1 MHFMVY
7 RYVKGVPFVK
17 ERYKKKG
24 YLFWQKGY
32 IKGKGWGWTSGRFSP
47 YNILLGTPLT
57 CTLGITSTQTS
68 TLYNNDEVNA

>member
-24 YLFWQKGY
+24 YLFWQKRY

-47 YNILLGTPLT
+47 YNIWLGTPLV
-57 CTLGITSTQTS
+57 
-68 TLYNNDEVNA
+68 LYTRDYIDTDLHVV